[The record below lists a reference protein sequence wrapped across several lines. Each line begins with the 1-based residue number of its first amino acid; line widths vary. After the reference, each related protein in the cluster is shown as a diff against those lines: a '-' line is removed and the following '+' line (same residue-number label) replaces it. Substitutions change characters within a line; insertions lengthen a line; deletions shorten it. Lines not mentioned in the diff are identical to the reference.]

1 MTRRLGRGA
10 YHSLQEVEL
19 EILAAISMSEPTPP
33 PFADPA
39 GTWNRRFGDEG
50 YLFGTAPNSW
60 LREHAEIWQPGQRI
74 LSVADGEGRN
84 SVWLAGLGLVVDAF
98 DVAEVG
104 VAKARRLATTQGVA
118 VNFAVSDCDAFP
130 WPQDTYDGVAAIFVQ
145 FADPAMR
152 ERLFANIK
160 RCLKPG
166 GALVLQG
173 YTPKQLDYRTGGP
186 PHASHMYTQS
196 LLRDAFADLELV
208 ELREYEAELAEGS
221 GHRGRSALIGL
232 VARRR

>member
-1 MTRRLGRGA
+1 
-10 YHSLQEVEL
+10 L

-60 LREHAEIWQPGQRI
+60 LREHAKIWQPGQRI

-173 YTPKQLDYRTGGP
+173 YTPKQLDYKTGGP

-196 LLRDAFADLELV
+196 LLRDAFADLELA
-208 ELREYEAELAEGS
+208 ELHEYEAELAEGS